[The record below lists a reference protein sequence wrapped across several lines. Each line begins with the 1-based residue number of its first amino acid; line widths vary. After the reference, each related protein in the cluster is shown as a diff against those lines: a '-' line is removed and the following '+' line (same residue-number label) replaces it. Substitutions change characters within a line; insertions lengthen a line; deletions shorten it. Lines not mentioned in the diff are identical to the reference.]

1 MSYSSV
7 IINKYRIF
15 KYRDS
20 KGNIT
25 IDNIEIKINNDDTL
39 KIVKS
44 KLIEKLK
51 QLFIDTPT
59 NTQDILLVS
68 QDGIVITSD
77 DQLKRAT
84 YPIVFT
90 IAESLDGG
98 RRRSSSAR
106 KSSAKKRTSRRKFRS
121 TKKRAS
127 RRYRHRRHRA

>member
-7 IINKYRIF
+7 ITNKYRIF
-15 KYRDS
+15 RYRDS

-25 IDNIEIKINNDDTL
+25 RDNIEIKINNDDTL
-39 KIVKS
+39 EIVKS
-44 KLIEKLK
+44 KLIKKLE

-106 KSSAKKRTSRRKFRS
+106 KSSAKNRNSRRKFRS
-121 TKKRAS
+121 AKKRAT
-127 RRYRHRRHRA
+127 RRYRHRRRA